1 MGIRVE
7 VDDNSGFCYGVVRAI
22 ETAEKVLSSSEVLYS
37 LGAMVHN
44 ETELERLAGI
54 GLRTIGRDT
63 FNEGSF
69 SESKSP
75 SVLIRAHGEPP
86 DTYKTAEEKGYR
98 LIDCTCPVVLKLQE
112 KIRRSSAELGPE
124 GMIIIFGK
132 KGHAEVNGLV
142 GQAREENCRVEVV
155 EDRSM
160 TLDLLASGKIA
171 PETKVRIF
179 SQTTKDPE
187 EYGEICRVIRDWLPE
202 AKAFD
207 TICAQVATRH
217 KRLRDFAARHDCI
230 VFVAGKE
237 SSNGKVLYELCHETN
252 PRTHFTGNPEEISE
266 EWFNDGESVGVCG
279 ATSTPKWLLEK
290 VAEKIRYIYSE
301 G

>member
-1 MGIRVE
+1 MVMNVE
-7 VDDNSGFCYGVVRAI
+7 VDENSGFCYGVVRAI
-22 ETAEKVLSSSEVLYS
+22 ETAERVLSSSEVLYS

-54 GLRTIGRDT
+54 GLRTIDRKQFTEGT
-63 FNEGSF
+63 FPGQE
-69 SESKSP
+69 P
-75 SVLIRAHGEPP
+75 PAILIRAHGEPP
-86 DTYKTAEEKGYR
+86 ETYRTAEEKGYR

-112 KIRRSSAELGPE
+112 KIRKSSAELGPD

-142 GQAREENCRVEVV
+142 GQARAENCPVEVV

-160 TLDLLASGKIA
+160 TYDLLRSGKIS
-171 PETKVRIF
+171 PESEVRIF

-187 EYGEICRVIRDWLPE
+187 EYKEICKIIRDHIPG
-202 AKAFD
+202 AAAYD

-217 KRLRDFAARHDCI
+217 KRLRDFAAGHDCI

-252 PRTHFTGNPEEISE
+252 PRTHFTGNPSEISKD
-266 EWFNDGESVGVCG
+266 WFREGESVGVCG

-290 VAEKIRYIYSE
+290 VAEKIRNI
-301 G
+301 